1 MPYTVE
7 LDAFHGPL
15 DLLLY
20 LVKRNEVD
28 VLDIPI
34 AQLADQFLVYVQAMR
49 AELDIEFAGDFM
61 VMAAT
66 LMEIKS
72 RSLLPTEAR
81 VTADD
86 APDPRRELVRQL
98 LEYRKFKDAAA
109 ALEAK
114 AEEAGTRLARQEPPE
129 PITDRGPKVRAVE
142 LWDLVSAFA
151 RLMRETQSLQP
162 ATIAVDDTPQHVY
175 EAQFRERV
183 AAAGGRLPF
192 RAAFPPPYFKA
203 RLIGIF
209 LAILEL
215 IRHRGLG
222 LDQPEPDGEIYL
234 VELPDPLP
242 EGEPEETAAPVFA
255 STGIVCSDP
264 HQRSRRCRVFE
275 PRSSSKRAS
284 AAAAPTR

>member
-34 AQLADQFLVYVQAMR
+34 ARLADQFLAYIQAMR
-49 AELDIEFAGDFM
+49 AELDIEFAGEFC
-61 VMAAT
+61 VMTGT

-72 RSLLPTEAR
+72 RSLLPADGQETE
-81 VTADD
+81 DD
-86 APDPRRELVRQL
+86 KPDPRRELVQQL

-109 ALEAK
+109 ALEAR
-114 AEEAGTRLARQEPPE
+114 AEEAGTRLPRSEPPE
-129 PITDRGPKVRAVE
+129 PGAERGPKVRPVE

-175 EAQFRERV
+175 EAQLKERV
-183 AAAGGRLPF
+183 AASGGRLGF
-192 RAAFPPPYFKA
+192 RDAFTPPYFKA

-222 LDQPEPDGEIYL
+222 IEQP
-234 VELPDPLP
+234 VP
-242 EGEPEETAAPVFA
+242 EGELFLVEWVEPPPEQGAANAPPGPPPDE
-255 STGIVCSDP
+255 SSGLE
-264 HQRSRRCRVFE
+264 SRL
-275 PRSSSKRAS
+275 
-284 AAAAPTR
+284 

>member
-28 VLDIPI
+28 VFDIPL
-34 AQLADQFLVYVQAMR
+34 ARLADQFLAYVLALR
-49 AELDIEFAGDFM
+49 ELDIEFAGEFL
-61 VMAAT
+61 VTTAT

-72 RSLLPTEAR
+72 RALLPAGGPAA
-81 VTADD
+81 ADD

-109 ALEAK
+109 ALEAR

-129 PITDRGPKVRAVE
+129 PARDQGPRVRTVE

-151 RLMRETQSLQP
+151 RLMRETQALQP
-162 ATIAVDDTPQHVY
+162 TTILVDDTPQHVY
-175 EAQFRERV
+175 EAQLRARV
-183 AAAGGRLPF
+183 AAAGGRLTF
-192 RAAFPPPYFKA
+192 RAAFLPPYHKG
-203 RLIGIF
+203 RLIGVF
-209 LAILEL
+209 LAVLEL

-222 LDQPEPDGEIYL
+222 LDQPEPDGDIYL
-234 VELPDPLP
+234 VARPAAPA
-242 EGEPEETAAPVFA
+242 EPEPLAPA
-255 STGIVCSDP
+255 G
-264 HQRSRRCRVFE
+264 
-275 PRSSSKRAS
+275 
-284 AAAAPTR
+284 

>member
-7 LDAFHGPL
+7 LDTFHGPL

-34 AQLADQFLVYVQAMR
+34 AKLADQFLAYVR
-49 AELDIEFAGDFM
+49 AVQGLDIEFAGEFL
-61 VMAAT
+61 VMTAT
-66 LMEIKS
+66 LMEIKA
-72 RSLLPTEAR
+72 RSLLPSDGQTTNDA
-81 VTADD
+81 

-109 ALEAK
+109 ALEAR
-114 AEEAGTRLARQEPPE
+114 AEEAGTRLSRQEPPE
-129 PITDRGPKVRAVE
+129 PALERGPKVRAVE

-151 RLMRETQSLQP
+151 RLMRETQALQP

-175 EAQFRERV
+175 EARLRERV
-183 AAAGGRLPF
+183 AAAGGRLAF
-192 RAAFPPPYFKA
+192 RAAFEPPYFKA

-215 IRHRGLG
+215 IRHRALG
-222 LDQPEPDGEIYL
+222 LDQPEPDGEIDL
-234 VELPDPLP
+234 VALPDPP
-242 EGEPEETAAPVFA
+242 TTDEPAAP
-255 STGIVCSDP
+255 
-264 HQRSRRCRVFE
+264 
-275 PRSSSKRAS
+275 
-284 AAAAPTR
+284 PTL

>member
-34 AQLADQFLVYVQAMR
+34 AKLADQFLDYVQTVK
-49 AELDIEFAGDFM
+49 ELDIEFAGDFL

-72 RSLLPTEAR
+72 RSLLP
-81 VTADD
+81 ADAQVLPD
-86 APDPRRELVRQL
+86 DQPDPRRELVRQL

-109 ALEAK
+109 ALEAR
-114 AEEAGTRLARQEPPE
+114 AEEAGTRLPRQEPPE
-129 PITDRGPKVRAVE
+129 PVRDRGPKVRPVE

-162 ATIAVDDTPQHVY
+162 TTIQVDDTPQHVY
-175 EAQFRERV
+175 EAQLRERV

-192 RAAFPPPYFKA
+192 RDAFTPPYFKA

-209 LAILEL
+209 LAVLEL
-215 IRHRGLG
+215 VRNRGLG
-222 LDQPEPDGEIYL
+222 LEQPEPEGGIDL
-234 VELPDPLP
+234 VLLPADAIGDESPP
-242 EGEPEETAAPVFA
+242 A
-255 STGIVCSDP
+255 SSPSGDIS
-264 HQRSRRCRVFE
+264 
-275 PRSSSKRAS
+275 
-284 AAAAPTR
+284 

>member
-1 MPYTVE
+1 MPYTVA

-34 AQLADQFLVYVQAMR
+34 AVVADQFHQYLQVMR
-49 AELDIEFAGDFM
+49 ELDVELAGDFL

-72 RSLLPTEAR
+72 RMLLPAGAGEA
-81 VTADD
+81 AEE
-86 APDPRRELVRQL
+86 AADPRRELVKQL

-109 ALEAK
+109 ALEER
-114 AEEAGTRLARQEPPE
+114 AERQGARLARHEPPE
-129 PITDRGPKVRAVE
+129 PAATASPTVKPVE

-175 EAQFRERV
+175 EAQIKDRVRAEGRV
-183 AAAGGRLPF
+183 AF
-192 RAAFPPPYFKA
+192 RAVFTPPYHKA
-203 RLIGIF
+203 RLIGLF
-209 LAILEL
+209 LAILEVV
-215 IRHRGLG
+215 RNHGLG
-222 LDQPEPDGEIYL
+222 LDQPEPDGDIWL
-234 VELPDPLP
+234 V
-242 EGEPEETAAPVFA
+242 
-255 STGIVCSDP
+255 
-264 HQRSRRCRVFE
+264 
-275 PRSSSKRAS
+275 
-284 AAAAPTR
+284 AAAESENS

>member
-34 AQLADQFLVYVQAMR
+34 AKLADQFLAYVLAVK
-49 AELDIEFAGDFM
+49 ELDIEFAGEFL

-72 RSLLPTEAR
+72 RSLLPADAHVAE
-81 VTADD
+81 DD

-129 PITDRGPKVRAVE
+129 PLADRGPKVRPVE

-151 RLMRETQSLQP
+151 RLLRETQSLQP

-175 EAQFRERV
+175 EARLRERV
-183 AAAGGRLPF
+183 RAAGGRMPF
-192 RAAFPPPYFKA
+192 LDAFEPPYFKA
-203 RLIGIF
+203 RLIGVF
-209 LAILEL
+209 LAVLEL

-234 VELPDPLP
+234 VEP
-242 EGEPEETAAPVFA
+242 
-255 STGIVCSDP
+255 
-264 HQRSRRCRVFE
+264 
-275 PRSSSKRAS
+275 
-284 AAAAPTR
+284 AAAPPEPEAEPAPAGPG

>member
-1 MPYTVE
+1 MPYTVA

-34 AQLADQFLVYVQAMR
+34 AKLADQFLAYIQTMR
-49 AELDIEFAGDFM
+49 ELDIEFAGEFL
-61 VMAAT
+61 VMTAT

-72 RSLLPTEAR
+72 RSLLP
-81 VTADD
+81 ADAQEVD
-86 APDPRRELVRQL
+86 DDKPDPRRELVRQL

-109 ALEAK
+109 ALEAR
-114 AEEAGTRLARQEPPE
+114 AEEAGTRLPRQEPPE
-129 PITDRGPKVRAVE
+129 PTADHGPKVRPVE

-175 EAQFRERV
+175 ESQIKDRV
-183 AAAGGRLPF
+183 LAAGGRLAF
-192 RAAFPPPYFKA
+192 RDAFTPPYFKA

-215 IRHRGLG
+215 IRHRAVGIE
-222 LDQPEPDGEIYL
+222 QPESEGEI
-234 VELPDPLP
+234 ELISLP
-242 EGEPEETAAPVFA
+242 EAAESEPVTSPPAETH
-255 STGIVCSDP
+255 STDHP
-264 HQRSRRCRVFE
+264 
-275 PRSSSKRAS
+275 
-284 AAAAPTR
+284 